1 MIPRLL
7 LLLAVLLI
15 AACGESDPPAS
26 EEPSQPAAEAA
37 PSPPPAPPPAA
48 AAGDATPVRVS
59 LFSWPGYAFWF
70 VAKEKGLAPG
80 LDLQIRIIEDPYES
94 FGLMQGDQLDAMSST
109 VEYGP
114 IGAEAGHPARIVSL
128 ANTTYGSD
136 KIIVAPGIE
145 KAADLKGKKVAVL
158 EGGLSQ
164 IYMGI
169 FLERNGLRFDDVT
182 YVNLVSDDAA
192 AAMIS
197 GDVAAG
203 EFWEPYGAQVLA
215 NLKGSRI
222 IDQTWDPHW
231 GESGLIS
238 DAVFMSKRFID
249 KDPEL
254 AARTLKAYYDGVAY
268 WMENPK
274 EANEIIAKALQF
286 PLADVVAVIGEEGHF
301 VKGGLWVYSLG
312 EAAAYFG
319 VAPGEPPLGQKNGG
333 IASLWKLLSDWWL
346 KFGLIK
352 GEHPIEAG
360 VEKSVLARVV
370 ELSK

>member
-1 MIPRLL
+1 MIQILL
-7 LLLAVLLI
+7 LTLAVLLG
-15 AACGESDPPAS
+15 ACGES
-26 EEPSQPAAEAA
+26 EPSKSPAAE
-37 PSPPPAPPPAA
+37 PAPFAAAPAA
-48 AAGDATPVRVS
+48 AAPAPVRVA

-70 VAKEKGLAPG
+70 VAKEKGLAPD

-94 FGLMQGDQLDAMSST
+94 FGLMLGDQLDAISST

-136 KIIVAPGIE
+136 KIIVSPDIE
-145 KAADLKGKKVAVL
+145 KVADLKGKKVAVL

-169 FLERNGLRFDDVT
+169 FLEKNGLAFDDVT

-203 EFWEPYGAQVLA
+203 EFWEPYGGQVLA

-222 IDQTWDPHW
+222 ADQTWDAYW
-231 GESGLIS
+231 LETGLIS

-249 KDPEL
+249 KDPDL
-254 AARTLKAYYDGVAY
+254 AAKALKAYYDGVAF
-268 WMENPK
+268 WMKNPK
-274 EANEIIAKALQF
+274 EANEIIAKGLKF
-286 PLADVVAVIGEEGHF
+286 PIEDVVKVIGDEGHS
-301 VKGGLWVYSLG
+301 VKGGLWVYSLA
-312 EAAAYFG
+312 EAAAFMG
-319 VAPGEPPLGQKNGG
+319 VGEGTPPLGQQNGE
-333 IASLWKLLSDWWL
+333 IAELWKLLNDWWL
-346 KFGLIK
+346 KFGQIEA
-352 GEHPIEAG
+352 EHPIEAG